1 MNMRR
6 NLVICENNYYAS
18 KKVAKIFSLILG
30 MSKVMDI
37 EVLSKYDDNY
47 ENVILVI
54 GIHGINNI
62 HNIKMYLEKNNLD
75 LRVGVIG
82 VGITRKKL
90 YECIDSLFS
99 DMDKKIY
106 AIEVIQG
113 KVDIKE
119 VCAIAS
125 KCSEIFNIPTLQLN
139 KEELN
144 EEINKYIFNHNTCV
158 LSTGSGNFVRST
170 PIEYMYIK
178 GNFYFF
184 TEGGLKFRGI
194 LENSSVS
201 IAIFDEYKGM
211 DNLKGLQVFGEAE
224 ILSSYN
230 DEYIEIAK
238 IKNIDISTVKNMDVN
253 LNLIKVKVK
262 KFEFLNSDFS
272 KQCVDIKQIL

>member
-1 MNMRR
+1 MRR

-30 MSKVMDI
+30 MSKVIDI
-37 EVLSKYDDNY
+37 EELSKYDDNY
-47 ENVILVI
+47 ENVILII

-106 AIEVIQG
+106 VIELIQG

-119 VCAIAS
+119 VCVIAS

-139 KEELN
+139 KEELS
-144 EEINKYIFNHNTCV
+144 EEINKYILEHNTCV
-158 LSTGSGNFVRST
+158 LSTGYGDFVRST
-170 PIEYMYIK
+170 PIEYTYVK
-178 GNFYFF
+178 GKFYFF

-194 LENSSVS
+194 LENPNVS
-201 IAIFDEYKGM
+201 ISIFDEYKGM
-211 DNLKGLQVFGEAE
+211 SNLKGLQIFGEAE
-224 ILSSYN
+224 ILNNYN
-230 DEYIEIAK
+230 DEYIEVAK
-238 IKNIDISTVKNMDVN
+238 IKEIDTSTIKNMAIN
-253 LNLIKVKVK
+253 LNVIKVKVK

-272 KQCVDIKQIL
+272 KKGVDIKQIL